1 MGRWLDRL
9 ARRAA
14 TRGVEPAAAQPAPG
28 ASRRDFLKKA
38 AVVAGAAWT
47 VPVMQTALAP
57 AASASPGSMK
67 SEPCTTPLADEGKLC
82 GDGSRCHLGVCGS
95 TGAICGSGANCISGV
110 CSGGFCVVLPLGG
123 TCAADANCE
132 PGLTC
137 GTTFKAPATST
148 VCGGLGA
155 VCNPSLNTPTGN
167 PACAAGVQCGSGGAN
182 ANKCGGQNAP
192 CATNNQCMSTQGQPC
207 HPQQSKC
214 KA

>member
-1 MGRWLDRL
+1 VGRWLDRL

-67 SEPCTTPLADEGKLC
+67 GQPCTTPLADEGKLC

-110 CSGGFCVVLPLGG
+110 CSGGFCVVAPGGSCSANADCQYNNCSAGG
-123 TCAADANCE
+123 TCGGVGATCFTVGAD
-132 PGLTC
+132 
-137 GTTFKAPATST
+137 
-148 VCGGLGA
+148 
-155 VCNPSLNTPTGN
+155 
-167 PACAAGVQCGSGGAN
+167 PACAPPLICTQPGGAGSR
-182 ANKCGGQNAP
+182 KCRA
-192 CATNNQCMSTQGQPC
+192 A
-207 HPQQSKC
+207 
-214 KA
+214 